1 MKNYLAAIMMAMA
14 FVSCDPAETP
24 ANLQKKEIS
33 IRIES
38 DYLET
43 NEPAWVFLHDIEGNP
58 LDFRPISNNSNLV
71 FEIDSKLE
79 RIQLT
84 IVKKQEGGSFDRY
97 SVETISGAPTQLEFT
112 LGLKSPSRSNPLEPA
127 GEFEVNISANQHL
140 SITTVSSSQGHIS
153 GIGSYGGFQ
162 SYAKMTLSHNASN
175 YLVTTR
181 SDAGDIKYAKIS
193 SPQNGS
199 VHNFNFGTELF
210 PFDKVLK
217 IPYYQVGNLIYAVK
231 VLQKET
237 DRWKESYWLNTNI
250 MGGEQAETEYQIGYL
265 NEFPH
270 YETSIM
276 ATVSSQI
283 TAGLVKVGS
292 APNSLQLPL
301 NKNINLLT
309 SKISHVTFTSDM
321 AFNNWSGDWRLR
333 DGSGNLTVIW
343 NIWGKESG
351 FTLKAFPLEFTA
363 AHPQFSDLDQMQ
375 LFSMKL
381 MQSHKEYDN
390 LVESK
395 YAELKNIEE
404 TEEYYLTRRF

>member
-1 MKNYLAAIMMAMA
+1 M
-14 FVSCDPAETP
+14 
-24 ANLQKKEIS
+24 
-33 IRIES
+33 
-38 DYLET
+38 
-43 NEPAWVFLHDIEGNP
+43 
-58 LDFRPISNNSNLV
+58 
-71 FEIDSKLE
+71 
-79 RIQLT
+79 
-84 IVKKQEGGSFDRY
+84 
-97 SVETISGAPTQLEFT
+97 
-112 LGLKSPSRSNPLEPA
+112 EPA

-153 GIGSYGGFQ
+153 GIANYNGFH
-162 SYAKMTLSHNASN
+162 SYAKMTLSQNASN

-181 SDAGDIKYAKIS
+181 SDAGDIRYAKIS

-199 VHNFNFGTELF
+199 VHNLNFGTELI

-276 ATVSSQI
+276 ATVSSQL

-301 NKNINLLT
+301 NKNINMLT
-309 SKISHVTFTSDM
+309 SKISNTTFNSDM
-321 AFNNWSGDWRLR
+321 VFNNWSGDWRLR
-333 DGSGNLTVIW
+333 DGSGNLTIIW
-343 NIWGKESG
+343 NVWGKESE
-351 FTLKAFPLEFTA
+351 FKLKAFPTEFTS
-363 AHPQFSDLDQMQ
+363 AHPQFSDLELMQ
-375 LFSMKL
+375 IFSIKL
-381 MQSHKEYDN
+381 MQSHKDYDG

-395 YAELKNIEE
+395 FVELNNVEE
-404 TEEYYLTRRF
+404 TQEYYLIRRF